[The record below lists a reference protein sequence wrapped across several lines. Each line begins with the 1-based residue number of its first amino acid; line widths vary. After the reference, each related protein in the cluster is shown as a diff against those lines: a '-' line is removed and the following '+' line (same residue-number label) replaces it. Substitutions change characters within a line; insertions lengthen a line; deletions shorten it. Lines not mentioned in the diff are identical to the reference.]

1 MELPLFSLSWVY
13 SGRGVGEGVPG
24 LGYGSALRET
34 SHDKQEKS
42 ILSKLHV
49 LLLYHHDYT
58 EVLL

>member
-1 MELPLFSLSWVY
+1 MGLLSF
-13 SGRGVGEGVPG
+13 SGRCMGLGVREGVAG
-24 LGYGSALRET
+24 FGHGYVQRET
-34 SHDKQEKS
+34 LHDKQEKS